1 MKTAVTEF
9 KPADPAKQASTV
21 DPANQQDT
29 ALASH
34 GYTDKTGK
42 YVTSD
47 KDSYIIPEG
56 GTFAY
61 TPKNGQSATVTVAH
75 EGMTYTY
82 TVNVLAPD
90 GSTFAQ
96 HTYTV
101 TYITAATHKAQL
113 TGILVDGTAVKGFDP
128 ARHEYNASVN
138 DPDEWMVSP
147 QYDKASGMTVS
158 TEKKGADATITVTS
172 GDGLVKTTYKVH
184 VTRKP
189 FGGNGNN
196 ALGLASTGVGIGW
209 VGWLIGILAIIGGA
223 LGITAVTRKTKSNDA
238 DESSEPEPGNDATPS
253 PDRSQNV

>member
-1 MKTAVTEF
+1 
-9 KPADPAKQASTV
+9 
-21 DPANQQDT
+21 
-29 ALASH
+29 
-34 GYTDKTGK
+34 
-42 YVTSD
+42 
-47 KDSYIIPEG
+47 
-56 GTFAY
+56 
-61 TPKNGQSATVTVAH
+61 
-75 EGMTYTY
+75 MTYTY

-196 ALGLASTGVGIGW
+196 ALGLASTGVG
-209 VGWLIGILAIIGGA
+209 GGTVA
-223 LGITAVTRKTKSNDA
+223 FLSMVLMAMGAVLGLVARRRQR
-238 DESSEPEPGNDATPS
+238 G
-253 PDRSQNV
+253 RSF

>member
-1 MKTAVTEF
+1 
-9 KPADPAKQASTV
+9 
-21 DPANQQDT
+21 
-29 ALASH
+29 
-34 GYTDKTGK
+34 
-42 YVTSD
+42 
-47 KDSYIIPEG
+47 
-56 GTFAY
+56 
-61 TPKNGQSATVTVAH
+61 
-75 EGMTYTY
+75 MTYTY

-90 GSTFAQ
+90 GTTFAQ

-113 TGILVDGTAVKGFDP
+113 TGILVDGTAVNGFDP
-128 ARHEYNASVN
+128 AKHEYAASVN

-158 TEKKGADATITVTS
+158 TEKKGADATIAVTS

-209 VGWLIGILAIIGGA
+209 VGWLIGILVVIGGA
-223 LGITAVTRKTKSNDA
+223 LGITAAVRKPKGKATDETPEA
-238 DESSEPEPGNDATPS
+238 DDSEASSDQPRNA
-253 PDRSQNV
+253 

>member
-1 MKTAVTEF
+1 
-9 KPADPAKQASTV
+9 
-21 DPANQQDT
+21 
-29 ALASH
+29 
-34 GYTDKTGK
+34 
-42 YVTSD
+42 
-47 KDSYIIPEG
+47 
-56 GTFAY
+56 
-61 TPKNGQSATVTVAH
+61 
-75 EGMTYTY
+75 MTYTY

-196 ALGLASTGVGIGW
+196 ALGLAST
-209 VGWLIGILAIIGGA
+209 ASA
-223 LGITAVTRKTKSNDA
+223 A
-238 DESSEPEPGNDATPS
+238 EP
-253 PDRSQNV
+253 